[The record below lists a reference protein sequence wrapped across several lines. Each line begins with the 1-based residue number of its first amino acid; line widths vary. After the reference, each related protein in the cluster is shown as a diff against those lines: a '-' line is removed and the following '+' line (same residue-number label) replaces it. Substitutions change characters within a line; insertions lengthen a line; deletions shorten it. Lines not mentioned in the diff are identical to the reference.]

1 LYNVDDRRIAFFFI
15 SSENIGKIG
24 DTTMKWK
31 ILIVDDDKKTVDLIQ
46 LSLKNEHFETLEAYD
61 GLEALALTRGKAPD
75 LIILDWLLPHI
86 GGLDLCRIIRSESTI
101 PVIMLTAKATEEDK
115 LLGLN
120 LGVDDYLTKPFSLR
134 ELVARVRIVL
144 RRTYQSAERP
154 ATLHAGDL
162 VIDVQAHEVWLCG
175 KPVYLTPREFK
186 LLETFATSPGRTFSR
201 KELVERVCGLDYDGF
216 DRTIDFHL
224 GNLRKKIETDS
235 VYPPFIQTV
244 HGVGYKFRRTDDAK

>member
-1 LYNVDDRRIAFFFI
+1 
-15 SSENIGKIG
+15 
-24 DTTMKWK
+24 MKWK
-31 ILIVDDDKKTVDLIQ
+31 ILVVDDDKKTVDLIR
-46 LSLKNEHFETLEAYD
+46 LSLENERFEALVAYE
-61 GLEALALTRGKAPD
+61 GLEALALTRSEAPD

-86 GGLDLCRIIRSESTI
+86 NGLDFCRIVRSESTI

-144 RRTYQSAERP
+144 RRTYQSEERP
-154 ATLHAGDL
+154 ATLHIRDL
-162 VIDVQAHEVWLCG
+162 EIDLQAHEARLCG
-175 KPVYLTPREFK
+175 KPVHLTPKEFK

-201 KELVERVCGLDYDGF
+201 QALVERVYGLDYDGF

-224 GNLRKKIETDS
+224 GNLRKKIETDPEHPS
-235 VYPPFIQTV
+235 FIQTV
-244 HGVGYKFRRTDDAK
+244 HGVGYKFRRIDHAE

>member
-1 LYNVDDRRIAFFFI
+1 M
-15 SSENIGKIG
+15 
-24 DTTMKWK
+24 TWK
-31 ILIVDDDKKTVDLIQ
+31 ILVVDDDKKTVDLIQ

-61 GLEALALTRGKAPD
+61 GIEALALTRSEAPD
-75 LIILDWLLPHI
+75 LIILDWMLPHI

-101 PVIMLTAKATEEDK
+101 PVILLTAKATEEDK

-120 LGVDDYLTKPFSLR
+120 LGADDYLTKPFSLR

-154 ATLHAGDL
+154 ATLHIRGL
-162 VIDVQAHEVWLCG
+162 VIDLQAHEVWLSG
-175 KPVYLTPREFK
+175 KPVHLTPKEFK

-201 KELVERVCGLDYDGF
+201 KALVERVCGLDYDGF

-224 GNLRKKIETDS
+224 GNLRKKIETNPE
-235 VYPPFIQTV
+235 YPPFIQTV
-244 HGVGYKFRRTDDAK
+244 HGVGYKLRRADDDE